1 MAFHSEIGRLL
12 AQIDAEVEAAQ
23 QGLYGIAITAPHYV
37 IEARME
43 QIAQRHMESLITLF
57 HEQETLVATKDKVPS
72 TSP

>member
-1 MAFHSEIGRLL
+1 MTFHSEISRLL

-43 QIAQRHMESLITLF
+43 QIAQRHTKALATLF
-57 HEQETLVATKDKVPS
+57 HEHEAKDKEATVS
-72 TSP
+72 A